1 MKLRPPNTS
10 SSQPLLP
17 ITRYPLTNDST
28 QPVIDA
34 PVPQNEEK
42 RLVELH
48 AYGILDT
55 LPQQGYDDITLLASQ
70 LCDSPIALVSLIDE
84 ERQWFKSKLGLDA
97 TETSR
102 KLAFCAHAI
111 LEPDDVLMVE
121 DATEDERF
129 SDNPLVVGDPSIRF
143 YAGAPLVTSTG
154 NAMGTLCVIDQ
165 EARTLTAEQLAS
177 LQALARQVVAQME
190 LGKMVVDLEDAR
202 AEQARYEKQL
212 ETYQLTLEDQLAI
225 IAERSITDPLTG
237 VRNRRAFMDKL
248 GEEMD
253 RHRRH
258 GTPVSLAMIDV
269 DKFKPFNDEFGHQAG
284 DTALV
289 AVAQLIEG
297 QSRSLDVVS
306 RYGGEEFAV
315 ILVNTDSDGAYV
327 LAERFRKAV
336 EQAPWVNRSV
346 TVSIGVASSDNA
358 EDTEGLIRAA
368 DKALYRA
375 KDEGRNCTARSR
387 SAAA

>member
-1 MKLRPPNTS
+1 M
-10 SSQPLLP
+10 
-17 ITRYPLTNDST
+17 T
-28 QPVIDA
+28 QPTFVIDA
-34 PVPQNEEK
+34 PVPQNEEE
-42 RLVELH
+42 RLDELH
-48 AYGILDT
+48 SYGILDT

-84 ERQWFKSKLGLDA
+84 ERQWFKSKLGLGA

-102 KLAFCAHAI
+102 KSAFCAHAI

-121 DATEDERF
+121 DATEDDRF
-129 SDNPLVVGDPSIRF
+129 ADNPLVVGDPSIRF

-165 EARTLTAEQLAS
+165 EARTLTTQQLAS

-237 VRNRRAFMDKL
+237 VKNRRAFMDKL

-253 RHRRH
+253 RYRRH

-346 TVSIGVASSDNA
+346 TVSIGVASSDSA

-375 KDEGRNCTARSR
+375 KDEGRNCTARSQ